1 MRVRPKE
8 YIPGPTSLNPCR
20 LEDDKDCIS
29 SRTLM
34 IVGVPESYC
43 TEEFLRRH
51 FHEAYPACEIDDV
64 QVAHDVS
71 KLCSL
76 DRRRERARR
85 ARMYCENYRNKHGSG
100 QQGG

>member
-1 MRVRPKE
+1 
-8 YIPGPTSLNPCR
+8 
-20 LEDDKDCIS
+20 
-29 SRTLM
+29 M
-34 IVGVPESYC
+34 IVGVPQRHC
-43 TEEFLRRH
+43 TEELLRKHFL
-51 FHEAYPACEIDDV
+51 EAYPACEIDDV

>member
-1 MRVRPKE
+1 
-8 YIPGPTSLNPCR
+8 
-20 LEDDKDCIS
+20 
-29 SRTLM
+29 M

-43 TEEFLRRH
+43 TEDWLKRH

-100 QQGG
+100 QQGRLDSCSVLEEE